1 MDSKGRPHNPM
12 VNSGAIMTCTLLVNE
27 GKTIED
33 FQDFYIAASSSIR
46 ADIDNPLYKDELMT
60 ATRDHALR
68 SIMLAKNCY
77 PQ

>member
-1 MDSKGRPHNPM
+1 ML
-12 VNSGAIMTCTLLVNE
+12 NSGAIMTCALLVIE

-33 FQDFYIAASSSIR
+33 FQDFFMAASSSSR
-46 ADIDNPLYKDELMT
+46 ADIDLPLYKEVLMT
-60 ATRDHALR
+60 TTRDHALR